1 MLNEKNIANKVVIV
15 TGASKGLGAE
25 ICIKLAKEKYKV
37 AIIYKSSV
45 SEAKKVLLQCK
56 KFSNAILIKAD
67 VSKKK
72 SCEKV
77 VNLVRKKLGEI
88 NILINNAGKTK
99 FVKFS
104 NLDGLSEND
113 FLDIYR
119 TNVISAFL
127 MSRACNK
134 SMLKTLK
141 PKIIN
146 ISSVASLGLGSSIAY
161 ACSKG
166 ALNTLSL
173 SLART
178 LSPKI
183 TVNTISPGYIKTSW
197 HGSKK
202 QVLKKAKLYEKEV
215 LLKRSA
221 AADEVAD
228 TIMWYVNSP
237 HLITG
242 ENIFVDGGLH
252 LSS

>member
-1 MLNEKNIANKVVIV
+1 MKNVNNKVVVV

-25 ICIKLAKEKYKV
+25 ICLKLAKERYKV
-37 AIIYKSSV
+37 VIVYKSSTND
-45 SEAKKVLLQCK
+45 AKKVLLECQK
-56 KFSNAILIKAD
+56 LSDALLVKAD
-67 VSKKK
+67 VSKEK
-72 SCEKV
+72 SCRRIVKTV
-77 VNLVRKKLGEI
+77 KNKFGNI
-88 NILINNAGKTK
+88 NILINNAAKTK
-99 FVKFS
+99 FVKFES
-104 NLDGLSEND
+104 LHELNEID
-113 FLDIYR
+113 FLDIYK

-127 MSRACNK
+127 MSRACYK
-134 SMLKTLK
+134 SMRETQN

-146 ISSVASLGLGSSIAY
+146 ISSIASLGLGSSIAY

-178 LSPKI
+178 LSPEI

-202 QVLKKAKLYEKEV
+202 EVLKKAKIYEKQV
-215 LLKRSA
+215 MLKRSA
-221 AADEVAD
+221 SAEEVAK
-228 TIMWYVNSP
+228 TVMWYVKSP

-252 LSS
+252 LNA

>member
-1 MLNEKNIANKVVIV
+1 MKSINNKVVIV

-25 ICIKLAKEKYKV
+25 ICLKLAKEKYKV
-37 AIIYKSSV
+37 AIVYKSSTN
-45 SEAKKVLLQCK
+45 EAKKILLECQ
-56 KFSNAILIKAD
+56 KFSEALLIKAD
-67 VSKKK
+67 VSKQK
-72 SCEKV
+72 SCERIV
-77 VNLVRKKLGEI
+77 SLTKKKFGNI
-88 NILINNAGKTK
+88 NVLINNAGKTK

-104 NLDGLSEND
+104 KLYELNEMD
-113 FLDIYR
+113 FLDIYK

-127 MSRACNK
+127 MSRACYK
-134 SMLKTLK
+134 SMLKTSS

-178 LSPKI
+178 FSPKI

-202 QVLKKAKLYEKEV
+202 EVSKKAKIYEKQV
-215 LLKRSA
+215 MLKRSA
-221 AADEVAD
+221 SAEEVAK
-228 TIMWYVNSP
+228 TVIWYVKGP

-252 LSS
+252 LNA

>member
-1 MLNEKNIANKVVIV
+1 MKKNIVSKVAIV

-25 ICIKLAKEKYKV
+25 TCIKLAKEKYKV

-45 SEAKKVLLQCK
+45 NEAKNILLQCE
-56 KFSNAILIKAD
+56 KFSSALLIKAD

-72 SCEKV
+72 SCEKI
-77 VNLVRKKLGEI
+77 VNIVRKKLGEI

-99 FVKFS
+99 FVKFT
-104 NLDGLSEND
+104 NLDGLNEND

-127 MSRACNK
+127 MSRACHK
-134 SMLKTLK
+134 SMLKTLH

-178 LSPKI
+178 MSPKI

-202 QVLKKAKLYEKEV
+202 QVVKKAKIYEKQV
-215 LLKRSA
+215 MLKRSA
-221 AADEVAD
+221 APEEVAD
-228 TIMWYVNSP
+228 IVMWYVKNP

>member
-1 MLNEKNIANKVVIV
+1 MHKIVIV
-15 TGASKGLGAE
+15 TGGSKGLGAS
-25 ICIKLAKEKYKV
+25 ICLKLAKSKYKV
-37 AIIYKSSV
+37 VIVYKSSKT
-45 SEAKKVLLQCK
+45 EAEKVYKECIKYSVAL
-56 KFSNAILIKAD
+56 LIKAD

-72 SCEKV
+72 ACEKV
-77 VNLVRKKLGEI
+77 IQTVNKKLGNV

-99 FVKFS
+99 FIKFS
-104 NLDGLSEND
+104 NLDGLNEND

-119 TNVISAFL
+119 TNVVSAFL
-127 MSRACNK
+127 MSRACHK
-134 SMLKTLK
+134 SMLNTSE

-146 ISSVASLGLGSSIAY
+146 ISSIASLGLGSSIAY

-202 QVLKKAKLYEKEV
+202 IVLKKAKEYEKLA
-215 LLKRSA
+215 LLKCSA
-221 AADEVAD
+221 TPEEVAE
-228 TIMWYVNSP
+228 TVMWYVKSP

-252 LSS
+252 LNS